1 MANADD
7 IHNDD
12 AASGLAALSVCESLL
27 LSLGDLKIIGEKEI
41 VGIMSDAADAHRFA
55 GVTPADVKLHIRA
68 AAILDRIIA
77 GGNSVR
83 RR

>member
-1 MANADD
+1 MTIPADLPTS
-7 IHNDD
+7 
-12 AASGLAALSVCESLL
+12 ASGLAALSICESLL
-27 LSLGDLKIIGEKEI
+27 LAMGDLKLMAEHDVIGVIK
-41 VGIMSDAADAHRFA
+41 DAADAHRGA
-55 GVTPADVKLHIRA
+55 GTSPEDIVLHTEV